1 MNRKMA
7 KFVVENVK
15 NDTTVLDIGF
25 ADGDILKQCLK
36 KSNSKFY
43 GIDISPDMVRLA
55 SQKNRQAMKKGR
67 LVLRTASAEHMSFE
81 RPFGQ
86 IYTSNTVYFWVD
98 PVVTLQKIYENLERG
113 GEFLNLFRNKEWLDK
128 NSFTIYGFAKYTEQ
142 ELVDMTARA
151 GFETELIPICAGTF
165 CIRATKPL

>member
-1 MNRKMA
+1 M
-7 KFVVENVK
+7 
-15 NDTTVLDIGF
+15 
-25 ADGDILKQCLK
+25 
-36 KSNSKFY
+36 
-43 GIDISPDMVRLA
+43 
-55 SQKNRQAMKKGR
+55 
-67 LVLRTASAEHMSFE
+67 
-81 RPFGQ
+81 
-86 IYTSNTVYFWVD
+86 
-98 PVVTLQKIYENLERG
+98 VTLQKIYENLERG